1 MVCFKYDLN
10 QDIVELKASNW
21 NGFERLFINGEKVSS
36 KFNFGPTSEHKVELT
51 NGINCRFQLMID
63 PQTEQ
68 LMCRIYK
75 QNKLVASLKQGSK
88 NLLETR
94 RLFSQTSAIV
104 GSVVLLL
111 IYWI

>member
-21 NGFERLFINGEKVSS
+21 NGFERLFINGKKVSS

-51 NGINCRFQLMID
+51 NGINCCLQLMID

-94 RLFSQTSAIV
+94 RLFNQTSAIV
-104 GSVVLLL
+104 GSAVLLL